1 MIGNLFNAPIGE
13 GAGAVG
19 TSCVGSS
26 EAIILGVLAMKRRW
40 KNKRKAEGKSTENPN
55 IVMNSAV
62 QVCWEKVRKFS
73 THYRDGNSYA
83 LYEGKGGIPGSV

>member
-1 MIGNLFNAPIGE
+1 MIGKLFNAPVGNGE
-13 GAGAVG
+13 GSIG

-62 QVCWEKVRKFS
+62 QVCWEKVILLYPFYHTLWK
-73 THYRDGNSYA
+73 YRRVFAGW
-83 LYEGKGGIPGSV
+83 LTLQ